1 MRRFREIHREN
12 TDAARNL
19 RQRQTAA
26 EKRLWEFLRYR
37 QVGGARVRRQYAIGR
52 FVLDFYVPAVRLAIE
67 IDGSIHNDE
76 FIAAQDLI
84 RTDWLK
90 SRGIQVVRFR
100 NEEIWEDIGAV
111 LTKIE
116 QVICES
122 K

>member
-1 MRRFREIHREN
+1 
-12 TDAARNL
+12 
-19 RQRQTAA
+19 
-26 EKRLWEFLRYR
+26 
-37 QVGGARVRRQYAIGR
+37 
-52 FVLDFYVPAVRLAIE
+52 
-67 IDGSIHNDE
+67 
-76 FIAAQDLI
+76 
-84 RTDWLK
+84 LK